1 MRSLDGVSVT
11 LPPGRIVHAEEG
23 DGGPVFW
30 LSDDPVPPGLW
41 AALRADHA
49 RSGLWPLLLTP
60 LHDDNEHD
68 DEYRPWDNGE
78 VDPSG
83 MSSPAAHDA
92 EAVLARWWARGLPLD
107 GSPTDTIAPFGMAW
121 PGRAPRLAPRTDP
134 DELADDL
141 AEVLA
146 SFAENTRIGLV
157 AAQRGA
163 DAITSAGWL
172 GPVNHTGD
180 TALLSAVLRDW
191 EDRFGARL
199 LGAGFATLQV
209 SVAAPPSTTEEALRV
224 AAEHLAFCP
233 DNVWQGAGTLA
244 AYADRLVGEDTW
256 HFWWD

>member
-1 MRSLDGVSVT
+1 MISLDGVPVA
-11 LPPGRIVHAEEG
+11 LPAGRIVHAEEG
-23 DGGPVFW
+23 DGSPAFW
-30 LSDDPVPPGLW
+30 LSDEPVPAGLW
-41 AALRADHA
+41 ASLRADHS

-60 LHDDNEHD
+60 LHDDE
-68 DEYRPWDNGE
+68 EFRPWGNGE

-92 EAVLARWWARGLPLD
+92 EAVLARWWARQLPLD
-107 GSPTDTIAPFGMAW
+107 GPPTDTIAPFGMAW

-134 DELADDL
+134 DQLADDL

-146 SFAENTRIGLV
+146 SFDENTRIGLFP
-157 AAQRGA
+157 AERGA

-172 GPVNHTGD
+172 GPVNYVAD

-191 EDRFGARL
+191 ENRFGARL
-199 LGAGFATLQV
+199 LGAGFATLRV
-209 SVAAPPSTTEEALRV
+209 SVAAPPSTREEALRV

-233 DNVWQGAGTLA
+233 DNIWQGEETGTLA
-244 AYADRLVGEDTW
+244 GYADHLVGEDTW

>member
-1 MRSLDGVSVT
+1 MLSLDGVSAA
-11 LPPGRIVHAEEG
+11 LPPGRIVHAG
-23 DGGPVFW
+23 FW
-30 LSDDPVPPGLW
+30 LSDGPVPPGLW
-41 AALRADHA
+41 AALRAEHP
-49 RSGLWPLLLTP
+49 RTGLWPLLLTP
-60 LHDDNEHD
+60 LHDDGF
-68 DEYRPWDNGE
+68 RPWNNGE

-83 MSSPAAHDA
+83 MSSPSAHDA
-92 EAVLARWWARGLPLD
+92 DAVLARWWARQLPVD
-107 GSPTDTIAPFGMAW
+107 GQPTDTVAPFGMAW
-121 PGRAPRLAPRTDP
+121 PGRSPRLAPRTDP

-146 SFAENTRIGLV
+146 SFDENTRVGLFP
-157 AAQRGA
+157 AERGA

-172 GPVNHTGD
+172 GPVNYTAD

-199 LGAGFATLQV
+199 LGAGFATLRV

-233 DNVWQGAGTLA
+233 DNVWQGAETGTLA
-244 AYADRLVGEDTW
+244 EYADHLVGEDTW